1 VRNGTANRPQP
12 AVAVL
17 GPTTW
22 DQFLVLDRHLQE
34 GIGATVTARFEA
46 GGGTAANIAV
56 ALARLGVPTLFV
68 TTVGDDALG
77 RQLLSELQHEGLD
90 VHLVPPSAGAMT
102 DRCTILVTPGPER
115 TILEFPGARLRMGD
129 PLPLDRIF
137 GAPLVVID
145 VDDAELRQFLVDL
158 PAHIAPRVRLIGTLT
173 HLAELPPERS
183 LRLALQH
190 DVLVGNEAELRA
202 ILGLDDLKTA
212 VERLQET
219 MPLGATRFAAISRG
233 RDGSVL
239 VTRREIVRVPAF
251 EVTAVDSTGAGD
263 AFAAGVV
270 YGLLLRMPLPE
281 IGRFANAMGALATRA
296 VGARAALP
304 SRDEITAFLREAR
317 SCA

>member
-1 VRNGTANRPQP
+1 
-12 AVAVL
+12 
-17 GPTTW
+17 
-22 DQFLVLDRHLQE
+22 
-34 GIGATVTARFEA
+34 
-46 GGGTAANIAV
+46 
-56 ALARLGVPTLFV
+56 
-68 TTVGDDALG
+68 
-77 RQLLSELQHEGLD
+77 
-90 VHLVPPSAGAMT
+90 MT